1 MNININ
7 VKGLKIFNN
16 PELKSTKERMSREEK
31 RDRQV
36 AFYEHQKE
44 GLKNMKADTL
54 EDIAKKL
61 ELLNGYNEGITAAKQ
76 EFNHSQMFHTM
87 DEAIEKGEK
96 IAKAVEKS
104 EPKTP
109 EERKKEAI
117 KEAAGIEESGGM
129 LSEILDEVEEIEE
142 TLKKT
147 TDEEIE
153 ESLEDELLDEITE
166 EEILSEEEQIHSDMH
181 EKTGVED
188 GRIIKTYKRFDQRV

>member
-16 PELKSTKERMSREEK
+16 PELKSTKERMAREEK

-54 EDIAKKL
+54 EDITKKL
-61 ELLNGYNEGITAAKQ
+61 ELLNGYNESIAAAKQ

-104 EPKTP
+104 KPKTP

-117 KEAAGIEESGGM
+117 KEAAGIEDNEGM
-129 LSEILDEVEEIEE
+129 LSEILDEVVEIEE
-142 TLKKT
+142 NLEKT
-147 TDEEIE
+147 TDEEIK
-153 ESLEDELLDEITE
+153 ESLDAELLDGITE
-166 EEILSEEEQIHSDMH
+166 EEILSEEERICPDML
-181 EKTGVED
+181 EKNGVED
-188 GRIIKTYKRFDQRV
+188 EKVIKNYKRFDQRV